1 MRRFDDVRG
10 TRKIGASPPFRVLTT
25 RDSSYLGTS
34 SSSSSIIPQPRS
46 TTSPKIQLPP
56 AQPPTPPPPTAPD
69 PYKLVPAGTALGRA
83 HRRSSFVIIAESRPA
98 TPELRSVSPTQP
110 LGRVSP
116 FRGRGFKG
124 PPPRSR
130 PDSPDDYLDLR
141 KSHQRNVRNDSR
153 VSQQSSPRKSLIPQ
167 PTRRRSVSLSKT
179 TDDRI
184 SPNIGRRDDKKNWL
198 SVHGSIDN
206 VNDGRRNNHLNDSS
220 KLRRDRGIIRTP
232 SKLSPI
238 RGTPTRVD
246 KSNLRTVTTRD
257 SKNVKNLQR
266 NTTTTVNSVSRFISP
281 PKNIQKRERFITTDD
296 NVTPIKTSRIP
307 LKNNG
312 SKGSSNISMSE
323 ISRNKE
329 INDNEKIDQ
338 MKDTINVNNN
348 ESTRNDNVKDQIGL
362 TDLLKRT
369 SGVTGTSSVVNT
381 TTTTAVQ
388 PLRID
393 NSRIPIDTTKV
404 EGQFIDITRKSES
417 SYLKND
423 DTNGNKSRLLNGQNH
438 DDKNNSRKKN
448 TPSTYGTPTKANN
461 EQRYSM
467 TNKDGAS
474 DSSGGSNSNN
484 PIKSRLNSARTNRV
498 YNRTT
503 SRERFDVSKENDSV
517 NSKTSSN
524 TRNSKNSKSNKR
536 SNFIDEISPVS
547 NNSIL
552 ENDRKEIEIVKIITD
567 TDKNVNDGNSIISNE
582 VIVINTIDGGTINNK
597 TMTDDNTS
605 SSKSNKVIGNRVIT
619 EATVETET
627 LRQNVIDQGENVF
640 VSSNETER
648 ISGTM
653 SSLKTNVKG
662 NEIITN
668 TMTTTTTTTTTVTSM
683 SRTNGISVNS
693 IGDSGTIGNV
703 PLKTVHT
710 RNIQNHGNGNTPK
723 RPLTQLST
731 GSNDSERSTD
741 TGVSVDTVKGVS
753 SPRVK
758 SGMHVVK
765 RPDEIETLS
774 GNVMRPEQN
783 GDPTALQ
790 TAGEPNS
797 EEDRPSADKPLS
809 RWKRTLGRYY
819 ERFPTMR
826 CLACRRNSKI
836 LSWSRKR
843 ETTTMGNEPMETRH
857 DIADDIP
864 IDCWSKFKKRCR
876 CQRPKG
882 IRCCARR
889 DRVAPDE
896 PNICFPPERRLS
908 ALCQRLFAS
917 CKCKC
922 ADVQR
927 TRDIRAKPSL
937 TSVAPPPLSE
947 EPKAKIPD
955 VLVEH
960 NSLMRGAIPC
970 MPVPLAWFCLVFNV
984 LLPGTGTVWSGLF
997 NLCTGQPR
1005 FSAVAGLKARF
1016 GAFVV
1021 NLIVGVSQLFTVLFC
1036 LVGWGWSVW
1045 WGVTMVRLARKYK
1058 RYKASEAANGD
1069 PEARTGEGSGI
1080 PPGLPSQ
1087 SLRGIERAR

>member
-10 TRKIGASPPFRVLTT
+10 TRKTGASPPFRVLTT
-25 RDSSYLGTS
+25 RDSSYLGSS

-46 TTSPKIQLPP
+46 TTSPKIQLP
-56 AQPPTPPPPTAPD
+56 AQPPTPPPPTAPE

-98 TPELRSVSPTQP
+98 TPESRSVSPTQP
-110 LGRVSP
+110 PGRVSP

-141 KSHQRNVRNDSR
+141 RSHRRNVRNDSR
-153 VSQQSSPRKSLIPQ
+153 ASQQSSPRKSLIPQ

-179 TDDRI
+179 TDDRV
-184 SPNIGRRDDKKNWL
+184 SPNIGRRGDKKNWL

-206 VNDGRRNNHLNDSS
+206 INEGRRNNLLNDSS
-220 KLRRDRGIIRTP
+220 RSRRDRAVIRTP

-238 RGTPTRVD
+238 RGTPTKVD
-246 KSNLRTVTTRD
+246 KSNIRATSTRD
-257 SKNVKNLQR
+257 PKNVKNLQR
-266 NTTTTVNSVSRFISP
+266 NTTTMVTPVSRFISP
-281 PKNIQKRERFITTDD
+281 PKNNQKRERFITTDD
-296 NVTPIKTSRIP
+296 NVTSSKISRIP

-312 SKGSSNISMSE
+312 SKVSSSVSMPE
-323 ISRNKE
+323 MSRNKE
-329 INDNEKIDQ
+329 INDNEKNGQ
-338 MKDTINVNNN
+338 TEGTINVNNN
-348 ESTRNDNVKDQIGL
+348 ERTGNGNVNNQIGL
-362 TDLLKRT
+362 ADLLKRT

-393 NSRIPIDTTKV
+393 NSRIPIDVTKI
-404 EGQFIDITRKSES
+404 EGQFVDVSRKSES
-417 SYLKND
+417 SFSKNG
-423 DTNGNKSRLLNGQNH
+423 DTNGKSRLLSGQNH
-438 DDKNNSRKKN
+438 DDKNTRKRN
-448 TPSTYGTPTKANN
+448 AVYSTPTKTNN
-461 EQRYSM
+461 ERYST
-467 TNKDGAS
+467 TNKEGAS
-474 DSSGGSNSNN
+474 DSSGNSNN
-484 PIKSRLNSARTNRV
+484 AIKSRLNSARTNRG

-503 SRERFDVSKENDSV
+503 SRERFDVSKENDSAS
-517 NSKTSSN
+517 SKGSIM
-524 TRNSKNSKSNKR
+524 RNSKNPKSNKR
-536 SNFIDEISPVS
+536 SNFVDELSPVS
-547 NNSIL
+547 NNSML
-552 ENDRKEIEIVKIITD
+552 EYGTNEIDIVQITD
-567 TDKNVNDGNSIISNE
+567 SDKNINDGKSITSND
-582 VIVINTIDGGTINNK
+582 VIVTNTIGGTINNK
-597 TMTDDNTS
+597 TIADGNS
-605 SSKSNKVIGNRVIT
+605 SSSRSNKVIGNRVIT

-627 LRQNVIDQGENVF
+627 RQNVIDQGQNVL

-653 SSLKTNVKG
+653 SSLKTNAKG

-668 TMTTTTTTTTTVTSM
+668 TMTTTTTTTTM

-693 IGDSGTIGNV
+693 IGDSGAIGNV
-703 PLKTVHT
+703 PLKTIHT
-710 RNIQNHGNGNTPK
+710 RNNENQGNGNTPK
-723 RPLTQLST
+723 RSLTQLST

-758 SGMHVVK
+758 RGMHVVK

-783 GDPTALQ
+783 GEPTALQ
-790 TAGEPNS
+790 TAGELTS

-809 RWKRTLGRYY
+809 RWRRTLGRYY
-819 ERFPTMR
+819 ERFPSMK

-843 ETTTMGNEPMETRH
+843 ETVAMGNETETRH
-857 DIADDIP
+857 DVADEIP
-864 IDCWSKFKKRCR
+864 IDCWSRFKKRCR
-876 CQRPKG
+876 CPRPKG

-947 EPKAKIPD
+947 VILMFQDDILYLIIGAK
-955 VLVEH
+955 
-960 NSLMRGAIPC
+960 
-970 MPVPLAWFCLVFNV
+970 
-984 LLPGTGTVWSGLF
+984 
-997 NLCTGQPR
+997 GQDTR
-1005 FSAVAGLKARF
+1005 RF
-1016 GAFVV
+1016 GGA
-1021 NLIVGVSQLFTVLFC
+1021 QLFDARCHSLYASSTSLVL
-1036 LVGWGWSVW
+1036 SY
-1045 WGVTMVRLARKYK
+1045 MERLATWYRH
-1058 RYKASEAANGD
+1058 SLE
-1069 PEARTGEGSGI
+1069 RTI
-1080 PPGLPSQ
+1080 
-1087 SLRGIERAR
+1087 

>member
-1 MRRFDDVRG
+1 MKRADQ
-10 TRKIGASPPFRVLTT
+10 TLAI
-25 RDSSYLGTS
+25 
-34 SSSSSIIPQPRS
+34 
-46 TTSPKIQLPP
+46 
-56 AQPPTPPPPTAPD
+56 
-69 PYKLVPAGTALGRA
+69 GTALGRA

-98 TPELRSVSPTQP
+98 TPESRSVSPTQP
-110 LGRVSP
+110 PGRVSP

-141 KSHQRNVRNDSR
+141 RSHRRNVRNDSR

-179 TDDRI
+179 TDDRV
-184 SPNIGRRDDKKNWL
+184 SPNIGRRGDKKNWL

-206 VNDGRRNNHLNDSS
+206 VNEGRRNNFLNDSS
-220 KLRRDRGIIRTP
+220 RSRRDRAVIRTP

-238 RGTPTRVD
+238 RGTPTKVE
-246 KSNLRTVTTRD
+246 KSNIRATSTRD
-257 SKNVKNLQR
+257 PKNVKNLQR
-266 NTTTTVNSVSRFISP
+266 NTTTMVTPVSRFISP
-281 PKNIQKRERFITTDD
+281 PKNVQKRERFITTDD
-296 NVTPIKTSRIP
+296 NVTPSKISRIP

-312 SKGSSNISMSE
+312 SKVSSNISIPEMSK
-323 ISRNKE
+323 NKE
-329 INDNEKIDQ
+329 INENEKIDQ
-338 MKDTINVNNN
+338 TEGTTNLKDNERTGNGNVNN
-348 ESTRNDNVKDQIGL
+348 QIGL

-393 NSRIPIDTTKV
+393 NSRIPIDTTKI
-404 EGQFIDITRKSES
+404 EGQFVDVSRKSES
-417 SYLKND
+417 SFSKNG
-423 DTNGNKSRLLNGQNH
+423 DTNGKSRLLSGQNN
-438 DDKNNSRKKN
+438 DDKNTRKRN
-448 TPSTYGTPTKANN
+448 TSVYSTPTKTSN
-461 EQRYSM
+461 ERYST
-467 TNKDGAS
+467 TNKEGAS
-474 DSSGGSNSNN
+474 DSSGNSNN
-484 PIKSRLNSARTNRV
+484 PIKSRLNSARTNRG

-503 SRERFDVSKENDSV
+503 SRERFDVSKENDSAS
-517 NSKTSSN
+517 SKGSIM
-524 TRNSKNSKSNKR
+524 RNSKNPKSNKR
-536 SNFIDEISPVS
+536 SNFVDELSPVS

-552 ENDRKEIEIVKIITD
+552 EYGTNEIDVVQIPDSDKNINDRKSITS
-567 TDKNVNDGNSIISNE
+567 ND
-582 VIVINTIDGGTINNK
+582 VIVTNTIGGTINNK
-597 TMTDDNTS
+597 TIADGNS
-605 SSKSNKVIGNRVIT
+605 SSSRSNKVIGNRVIT

-627 LRQNVIDQGENVF
+627 RQNVINQGQNVL

-668 TMTTTTTTTTTVTSM
+668 TMTTTTTTTTM

-693 IGDSGTIGNV
+693 IGDSGAIGNV
-703 PLKTVHT
+703 PLKTIHT
-710 RNIQNHGNGNTPK
+710 RNNENHGNGSTPK
-723 RPLTQLST
+723 RSLTQLST

-758 SGMHVVK
+758 RGMHVVK

-783 GDPTALQ
+783 GDPSALQ
-790 TAGEPNS
+790 TAGEPTS
-797 EEDRPSADKPLS
+797 KEDRPSADKPLS
-809 RWKRTLGRYY
+809 RWRRTLGRYY
-819 ERFPTMR
+819 ERFPSMK

-843 ETTTMGNEPMETRH
+843 ETVAMGNETETRH
-857 DIADDIP
+857 DVADEIP
-864 IDCWSKFKKRCR
+864 IDCWSRFKKRCR
-876 CQRPKG
+876 CPRPKG

-927 TRDIRAKPSL
+927 TKDIRAKPSL

-970 MPVPLAWFCLVFNV
+970 MPVPLAWFCLIWNV

-1058 RYKASEAANGD
+1058 RYKASEAVNGD

>member
-10 TRKIGASPPFRVLTT
+10 TRKTGASPPFRVLTT
-25 RDSSYLGTS
+25 RDSSYLGSS

-46 TTSPKIQLPP
+46 TTSPKIQLP
-56 AQPPTPPPPTAPD
+56 AQPPTPPPPTAPE

-98 TPELRSVSPTQP
+98 TPESRSVSPTQP
-110 LGRVSP
+110 PGRVSP

-141 KSHQRNVRNDSR
+141 RSHRRNVRNDSR
-153 VSQQSSPRKSLIPQ
+153 ASQQSSPRKSLIPQ

-179 TDDRI
+179 TDDRV
-184 SPNIGRRDDKKNWL
+184 SPNIGRRGDKKNWL

-206 VNDGRRNNHLNDSS
+206 INEGRRNNLLNDSS
-220 KLRRDRGIIRTP
+220 RSRRDRAVIRTP

-238 RGTPTRVD
+238 RGTPTKID
-246 KSNLRTVTTRD
+246 KSNIRATSTRD
-257 SKNVKNLQR
+257 PKNVKNLQR
-266 NTTTTVNSVSRFISP
+266 NTTTMVTPVSRFISP
-281 PKNIQKRERFITTDD
+281 PKNNQKRERFITTDD
-296 NVTPIKTSRIP
+296 NVTSSKISRIP

-312 SKGSSNISMSE
+312 SKVSSSVSMPE
-323 ISRNKE
+323 MSRNKE
-329 INDNEKIDQ
+329 INDNEKNGQ
-338 MKDTINVNNN
+338 TEGTINANNNERTGNGNVNN
-348 ESTRNDNVKDQIGL
+348 QIGL
-362 TDLLKRT
+362 ADLLKRT

-393 NSRIPIDTTKV
+393 NSRIPIDATKI
-404 EGQFIDITRKSES
+404 EGQFVDVSRRSES
-417 SYLKND
+417 SFSKNG
-423 DTNGNKSRLLNGQNH
+423 DTNGKSRLLSGQNH
-438 DDKNNSRKKN
+438 DDKNTRKRN
-448 TPSTYGTPTKANN
+448 AVYSTPTKTNN
-461 EQRYSM
+461 ERYST
-467 TNKDGAS
+467 TNKEGAS
-474 DSSGGSNSNN
+474 DSSGNSNN
-484 PIKSRLNSARTNRV
+484 AIKSRLNSARTNRG

-503 SRERFDVSKENDSV
+503 SRERFDVSKENDSAS
-517 NSKTSSN
+517 SKGSIM
-524 TRNSKNSKSNKR
+524 RNSKNPKSNKR
-536 SNFIDEISPVS
+536 SNFVDELSPVS
-547 NNSIL
+547 NNSML
-552 ENDRKEIEIVKIITD
+552 EYGTNEIDIVQITD
-567 TDKNVNDGNSIISNE
+567 SDKNINDGKSITSND
-582 VIVINTIDGGTINNK
+582 VIVTNTIGGTINNK
-597 TMTDDNTS
+597 TIADGNS
-605 SSKSNKVIGNRVIT
+605 SSSRSNKVIGNRVIT

-627 LRQNVIDQGENVF
+627 RQNVIDQGQNVL

-653 SSLKTNVKG
+653 SSLKTNAKG

-668 TMTTTTTTTTTVTSM
+668 TMTTTMTTTTM

-693 IGDSGTIGNV
+693 IGDSGAIGNV
-703 PLKTVHT
+703 PLKTIHT
-710 RNIQNHGNGNTPK
+710 RNNENQGNGNTPK
-723 RPLTQLST
+723 RSLTQLST

-758 SGMHVVK
+758 RGMHVVK

-783 GDPTALQ
+783 GEPTALQ
-790 TAGEPNS
+790 TAGELTS

-809 RWKRTLGRYY
+809 RWRRTLGRYY
-819 ERFPTMR
+819 ERFPSMK

-843 ETTTMGNEPMETRH
+843 ETVAMGNETETRH
-857 DIADDIP
+857 DVADEIP
-864 IDCWSKFKKRCR
+864 IDCWSRFKKRCR
-876 CQRPKG
+876 CPRPKG

-970 MPVPLAWFCLVFNV
+970 MPVPLAWFCLIWNV

-1080 PPGLPSQ
+1080 SPGLPSQ